1 MISVKQINGEPII
14 VNAAM
19 IEFIE
24 STPDTLLCLA
34 SGRKMMIRDSIDEV
48 LEKITT
54 YFKRIGHPVVVVPHS
69 GQLLEIVDGHPVTEK
84 G

>member
-1 MISVKQINGEPII
+1 MISVKQINNEPII

-24 STPDTLLCLA
+24 STPDTLLCLV
-34 SGRKMMIRDSIDEV
+34 SGRKMMVRDSIDEV
-48 LEKITT
+48 LEKIVV
-54 YFKRIGHPVVVVPHS
+54 YFKRIGHPVAVVPHS
-69 GQLLEIVDGHPVTEK
+69 GHLLEIVDGHPVADK